1 MANQLVVQSDSTGRE
16 FNPASSNLVQDVY
29 KNACD
34 VDPIDISAAGRQFGA
49 IKFPNA
55 GIPFAICFEV
65 VTKSG
70 TTTDPTISIGLNGTD
85 ANLLSETPLTGF
97 NTYAVAPST
106 TAKGSN
112 YIAPVSG
119 LLPGIPSGTPL
130 NVNVVTGSGGTC
142 TVQVRILAT
151 EPAL

>member
-1 MANQLVVQSDSTGRE
+1 MGNQLIVQSDSTGNK
-16 FNPASSNLVQDVY
+16 FNPASQDAVKDVY
-29 KNACD
+29 KNMVG

-49 IKFPNA
+49 TYFPQA
-55 GIPFAICFEV
+55 AIPFAICLEV
-65 VTKSG
+65 ISKSG
-70 TTTDPTISIGLNGTD
+70 TTTDPTISIGLTGTD

-97 NTYAVAPST
+97 NTYAA
-106 TAKGSN
+106 AGSN
-112 YIAPVSG
+112 YIMPISG
-119 LLPGIPSGTPL
+119 LVPKIPLGTPL

>member
-1 MANQLVVQSDSTGRE
+1 MGNQLVVQSDTTSRE
-16 FNPASSNLVQDVY
+16 FNPASSNLVKDVY

-34 VDPIDISAAGRQFGA
+34 PDPIDISAAGVQFGA

-70 TTTDPTISIGLNGTD
+70 TTTDPEISIGLDATD
-85 ANLLSETPLTGF
+85 ANLLASLPLTGF
-97 NTYAVAPST
+97 NTYAAV
-106 TAKGSN
+106 GSN

-119 LLPGIPSGTPL
+119 LLPKIPAGTPL
-130 NVNVVTGSGGTC
+130 NVTVVTGSGGTC

-151 EPAL
+151 EPAV